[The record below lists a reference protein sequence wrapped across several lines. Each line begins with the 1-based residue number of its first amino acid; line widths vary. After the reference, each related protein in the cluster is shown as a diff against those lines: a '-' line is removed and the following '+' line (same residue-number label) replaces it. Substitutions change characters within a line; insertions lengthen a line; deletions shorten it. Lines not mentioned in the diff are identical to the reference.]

1 MIFRGG
7 NLVAAASLIAGVLI
21 PEWVGAFSNANIRSD
36 SKVCKTAIAQV
47 EFAMRLPVS
56 ILQAISLAE
65 SGRWDKTSRSK
76 FAWPWTVTALGK
88 GRFYPSKER
97 PIAAVHRL
105 KAEGVWNIDVGCMQ
119 INLMYHPKA
128 FDSLKQAFD
137 PGANARYA
145 GELLSKLRR
154 ANRSIMRAIAHYH
167 STTRERNRPYT
178 RKVIK
183 LWNQERRRH
192 YAEQREKKLA
202 AWQAE
207 RARRK
212 AEKAR
217 AREIATPRR

>member
-1 MIFRGG
+1 
-7 NLVAAASLIAGVLI
+7 
-21 PEWVGAFSNANIRSD
+21 
-36 SKVCKTAIAQV
+36 
-47 EFAMRLPVS
+47 
-56 ILQAISLAE
+56 
-65 SGRWDKTSRSK
+65 
-76 FAWPWTVTALGK
+76 
-88 GRFYPSKER
+88 
-97 PIAAVHRL
+97 
-105 KAEGVWNIDVGCMQ
+105 MQ
-119 INLMYHPKA
+119 INLIYHPKA
-128 FDSLKQAFD
+128 FDSLEQAFD

-145 GELLSKLRR
+145 GELFSKLRR

-167 STTRERNRPYT
+167 SITRERHRPYT